1 MRADAP
7 IRVGLI
13 GYGLAGASF
22 HAPLITA
29 LDAFALTTV
38 VTSRADAVA
47 QALPDARV
55 EGDVA
60 GVLAD
65 PAIDLIVIAAPDV
78 QHAPLARAALA
89 AGKHVVVDK
98 PFVIDPADGT
108 ALVALA
114 QARGLMLSV
123 FHNRR
128 WDGDFLTVRRL
139 VEEGVLGEVTLAE
152 FRWDRFRPAIKPGW
166 RETPGAGLLNDLGP
180 HLIDQVV
187 QLFGM
192 PEAVTGDLATQ
203 RGGAAVDDYFEA
215 TLHYGARRVIVSA
228 ATLAAA
234 PRARFAL
241 HGTKGSFVKYG
252 IDPQEAVLRGGG
264 SPRDPGYG
272 VDAAAGHGVLTL
284 GDGSRR
290 TVPSERGD
298 WRRYYEGVA
307 AAIRRGG
314 APPVSAGEALDVIEL
329 IARVRTSA
337 IDGRTISCPLVSV
350 YQRPAWRAGSR
361 ETNR

>member
-1 MRADAP
+1 MSAESP

-38 VTSRADAVA
+38 VTSRADSVA
-47 QALPDARV
+47 QAMPDARV
-55 EGDVA
+55 ESDVA
-60 GVLAD
+60 AVLAD
-65 PAIDLIVIAAPDV
+65 PAIDLIVIAAPDA

-89 AGKHVVVDK
+89 AGKHVVIDK
-98 PFVIDPADGT
+98 PFVTDPADGA

-114 QARGLMLSV
+114 EAQRLMLSV

-139 VEEGVLGEVTLAE
+139 LDEGVLGEVALAE
-152 FRWDRFRPAIKPGW
+152 FRWDRFRPAIKTGW

-180 HLIDQVV
+180 HLIDQAVE
-187 QLFGM
+187 LFGM
-192 PEAVTGDLATQ
+192 PEAVTGDLASQ
-203 RGGAAVDDYFEA
+203 RGGAAVEDYVEA

-228 ATLAAA
+228 ATLVAA

-241 HGTKGSFVKYG
+241 HGTSGSFVKYG

-272 VDAAAGHGVLTL
+272 VDAVADHGVLTL
-284 GDGSRR
+284 GDGSTR
-290 TVPSERGD
+290 TVPSEPGD
-298 WRRYYEGVA
+298 WRAYYAGVA
-307 AAIRRGG
+307 AAIREQA
-314 APPVSAGEALDVIEL
+314 APPVSAGAALDVMRL
-329 IARVRTSA
+329 IALVRQSA
-337 IDGRTISCPLVSV
+337 REGRTIPCPPGDV
-350 YQRPAWRAGSR
+350 
-361 ETNR
+361 